1 MTRHY
6 LDHASTSPVR
16 PEAVDAMGVDA
27 HRPLRLSVDWNSTVA
42 NVDAATNALPSILQ
56 GLRALRDPR
65 DDRR

>member
-1 MTRHY
+1 VTRHY

-16 PEAVDAMGVDA
+16 PETVDAMGVDA
-27 HRPLRLSVDWNSTVA
+27 HRSLRLSVGWNSTA
-42 NVDAATNALPSILQ
+42 ADVDAATDALPGILQ